1 MYIFKGIAIIA
12 VIVFCCIEIGKL
24 WKRDAGYLEA
34 ALLGLATMMAVFNLL
49 CIPMH
54 ILQIPFTV
62 LCVVFSVFLAGI
74 TVLSVTISIRQ
85 KDRRHIL
92 GYPITFHVFFAIAMV
107 LIIYQIIRLV
117 VLQPVVYGDDQ
128 TYLTMINDIVNSD
141 HIQGLRVDTGT
152 EMPPYSLK
160 YMATSY
166 YPFLAYWCKIFDFH
180 PLLFCKTFLPI
191 LTMTFGYGVFWLFAE
206 RFFRDD
212 MRKKSMFLLLIALFV
227 EFENISYH
235 FFSRKY
241 LLWPWQGKSIL
252 YTILM
257 PLLFYLLIC
266 CLNQSTTKK
275 EIFLLAVALFANGAV
290 SLMGVGYST
299 IIVAVFGIVQTI
311 QCRKPRI
318 LLQTIMICI
327 PTAVVL
333 AGAVLTS

>member
-1 MYIFKGIAIIA
+1 MYIFKGIVILA
-12 VIVFCCIEIGKL
+12 VILFCSIEIGKL
-24 WKRDAGYLEA
+24 WKREAGYLEA
-34 ALLGLATMMAVFNLL
+34 ALLGLATMMAFFNLV

-54 ILQIPFTV
+54 ILQISFSV
-62 LCVVFSVFLAGI
+62 LCIVFSVFLAS
-74 TVLSVTISIRQ
+74 TTLLSVVISIRQ
-85 KDRRHIL
+85 KKHLHIF
-92 GYPITFHVFFAIAMV
+92 GYPLTFHVFFVTALA

-117 VLQPVVYGDDQ
+117 VFQPVIYGDDQ

-152 EMPPYSLK
+152 EMPPFSLK

-166 YPFLAYWCKIFDFH
+166 YPFLAYWCKVFRFH

-191 LTMTFGYGVFWLFAE
+191 LTLGFGYGIFWLYAE

-241 LLWPWQGKSIL
+241 LLWPWQGKSVL

-266 CLNQSTTKK
+266 CLNHKTTKK
-275 EIFLLAVALFANGAV
+275 EIFLLAVILFANGAV

-299 IIVAVFGIVQTI
+299 IIVVFFGIVQTI
-311 QCRKPRI
+311 QYRKPKI
-318 LLQTIMICI
+318 LLQTVAICF

-333 AGAVLTS
+333 TAAVLTS